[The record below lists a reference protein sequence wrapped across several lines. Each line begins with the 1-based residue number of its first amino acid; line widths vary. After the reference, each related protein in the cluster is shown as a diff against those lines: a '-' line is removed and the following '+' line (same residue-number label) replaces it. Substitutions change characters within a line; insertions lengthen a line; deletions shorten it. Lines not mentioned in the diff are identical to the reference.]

1 MRLITVTGLA
11 AALAFTATPAFAAK
25 TSAKDQTVAQ
35 EAGGSAEN
43 GDRTICKR
51 LETTGTRMKSER
63 VCLTKSEWKQVEDM
77 K

>member
-35 EAGGSAEN
+35 EAGGSMPRRRAIP
-43 GDRTICKR
+43 G
-51 LETTGTRMKSER
+51 
-63 VCLTKSEWKQVEDM
+63 
-77 K
+77 